1 MAQLVRKIAPYHRW
15 LGSEVLPSPS
25 PTILGSEK
33 RNKVSM
39 QEVDSARGSKFEKN
53 GGIFV
58 DRLNVDEEGYEL
70 YMLSKYSW

>member
-1 MAQLVRKIAPYHRW
+1 
-15 LGSEVLPSPS
+15 
-25 PTILGSEK
+25 
-33 RNKVSM
+33 M